1 MILLKINSYFNI
13 EILFIVDIL
22 VRDIYPN
29 YNIIFNVNIFI
40 KNYSLFLFKYINK
53 INYFLNYV

>member
-1 MILLKINSYFNI
+1 MILLKINSYFYI

-22 VRDIYPN
+22 VRDIYQN

-40 KNYSLFLFKYINK
+40 KNYFLFLFKYINK
-53 INYFLNYV
+53 INYFLYYV

>member
-1 MILLKINSYFNI
+1 MILLKINSYFNT

-40 KNYSLFLFKYINK
+40 KNYFLFLFKYINK

>member
-13 EILFIVDIL
+13 EILFFVDIL

-29 YNIIFNVNIFI
+29 YNIIFNVNILI
-40 KNYSLFLFKYINK
+40 QNYFLFLFKYINK
-53 INYFLNYV
+53 INYFLSYV